1 MPRSVAINIAANTNE
16 PGFRGPVYPDGS
28 FEFVPIP
35 EPEPVLSVDEA
46 PDSQAVPTYDDLELS
61 FAIPKDLA
69 ATPVHSDPE
78 FAGVHGATATTYG
91 DPYGVKAGPIA
102 ELGAGDS
109 LYFYAT
115 LSLRPANWRGPVADR
130 DEAGTQ
136 TADTDLTTESA
147 DADLAPGW
155 GTYLIGEQRVA
166 EVIEPDDRAAVP
178 EQFDSNAHMQRET
191 FDARVLVRGSQPES
205 GLFDRVL
212 PLSTSESGS
221 DANEI
226 VTELSSDS
234 GKGPW
239 WRRPMRFDETATA
252 DLRSRLE

>member
-35 EPEPVLSVDEA
+35 EPEPLLSLSET
-46 PDSQAVPTYDDLELS
+46 PDSQPVPTYADLELS
-61 FAIPKDLA
+61 FSVPDTLG

-102 ELGAGDS
+102 ELRPGDS

-115 LSLRPANWRGPVADR
+115 LSLRPRDWRGPTDDSDGRIQTTGVGSVA
-130 DEAGTQ
+130 EPV
-136 TADTDLTTESA
+136 
-147 DADLAPGW
+147 DADLPPEW
-155 GTYLIGEQRVA
+155 GAYLIGEMRVA

-178 EQFDSNAHMQRET
+178 AQFDTNAHVQRET
-191 FDARVLVRGSQPES
+191 FDARVLVRGLQPES

-212 PLSTSESGS
+212 PLSTPERGTE
-221 DANEI
+221 ANPI

-252 DLRSRLE
+252 ELRSQIE